1 MEMSP
6 VRGVYSP
13 YVVLIS
19 IPWASVLLMAARAFW
34 CVYGLVDRR
43 LRRILSRRYSYLVG
57 ALLIIL
63 SVLALTTNLV
73 IKPALRFADRAF
85 LEIDGLV
92 DEGIEKPTNALASG
106 SVDSLIDWD
115 SISRRGKDFV
125 VSGPGK
131 AQIAEFV
138 GREAKL
144 PLRVYVGLGCRE
156 TVEQRAEL
164 ALEELIRVGGFERSV
179 LVVANPTG
187 TGWLQ
192 PEAVDTL
199 EYLHAGDTAIVT
211 IQYSYLP
218 SWLTL

>member
-1 MEMSP
+1 M
-6 VRGVYSP
+6 
-13 YVVLIS
+13 
-19 IPWASVLLMAARAFW
+19 
-34 CVYGLVDRR
+34 
-43 LRRILSRRYSYLVG
+43 
-57 ALLIIL
+57 
-63 SVLALTTNLV
+63 

-92 DEGIEKPTNALASG
+92 DEGIERPTSVLASG

-131 AQIAEFV
+131 EQIAEFV
-138 GREAKL
+138 GREAML

-156 TVEQRAEL
+156 TAEQRAQL

-199 EYLHAGDTAIVT
+199 EYLPILIPAELADALGRSGRLAGFSTGLVRDNLRSLEIA
-211 IQYSYLP
+211 
-218 SWLTL
+218 SW